1 MNDFL
6 LTLKDIFSIFGY
18 FISAVGFFVVGF
30 GLGRFFLGAYPK
42 GNWELQIALVLGFFG
57 LLIGITVFA
66 TPGSAGAFA
75 LGAGLSFFIESQQ
88 KKEEEEKPEENPA
101 EKPAEKPA
109 KKK

>member
-1 MNDFL
+1 MDSFL

-18 FISAVGFFVVGF
+18 FINVVGFFVVGF
-30 GLGRFFLGAYPK
+30 GLGRFFIASYPK
-42 GNWELQIALVLGFFG
+42 GNWELQIALALGFFG

-75 LGAGLSFFIESQQ
+75 LGVGLTFFVENQ
-88 KKEEEEKPEENPA
+88 KKEEEAK

>member
-6 LTLKDIFSIFGY
+6 VTLQEIFSIFGY

-30 GLGRFFLGAYPK
+30 GLGRFFLASYPK
-42 GNWELQIALVLGFFG
+42 GNWELQIALALGLFG

-75 LGAGLSFFIESQQ
+75 FGTGLAFFLEGQQ
-88 KKEEEEKPEENPA
+88 KKEEEAEEKPV
-101 EKPAEKPA
+101 EKPA

>member
-1 MNDFL
+1 MDSFL
-6 LTLKDIFSIFGY
+6 VTLQEIFSIFGY

-30 GLGRFFLGAYPK
+30 GLGRFFLAAYPK
-42 GNWELQIALVLGFFG
+42 GNWELQIALALGFFG

-75 LGAGLSFFIESQQ
+75 LGAGLAFFVENQ
-88 KKEEEEKPEENPA
+88 KKEEEAK

>member
-1 MNDFL
+1 MDSFL
-6 LTLKDIFSIFGY
+6 VTLQEIFSIFGY

-30 GLGRFFLGAYPK
+30 GLGRFFLAAYPK
-42 GNWELQIALVLGFFG
+42 GNWELQIALALGFFG

-75 LGAGLSFFIESQQ
+75 LGVGLTFFVENQ
-88 KKEEEEKPEENPA
+88 KKEDEAK

>member
-1 MNDFL
+1 MDSFL
-6 LTLKDIFSIFGY
+6 VTLQEIFSIFGY

-30 GLGRFFLGAYPK
+30 GLGRFFLAAYPK
-42 GNWELQIALVLGFFG
+42 GNWELQIALALGFFG

-75 LGAGLSFFIESQQ
+75 LGVGLTFFVENQ
-88 KKEEEEKPEENPA
+88 KKEEESK

>member
-1 MNDFL
+1 MDNFL
-6 LTLKDIFSIFGY
+6 STLQDIFSIFGY

-30 GLGRFFLGAYPK
+30 GLGRFFLAAYPK
-42 GNWELQIALVLGFFG
+42 GNWELQIALALGFFG

-75 LGAGLSFFIESQQ
+75 LGVGLTFFMESQK
-88 KKEEEEKPEENPA
+88 KKEEEVE